1 MDNGGITNNVLDN
14 ISITQAEELLEEIF
28 EQ

>member
-1 MDNGGITNNVLDN
+1 MDNGGITNSVLDN
-14 ISITQAEELLEEIF
+14 ISITQAEELLEETF

>member
-1 MDNGGITNNVLDN
+1 MDNGGITNNILDN

>member
-14 ISITQAEELLEEIF
+14 ISITKAEELLEEIF